1 MRKLP
6 YLAFKKIA
14 AKLPKITIWLPC
26 VSHYLCKVNF
36 TDYLK
41 SKKIDA
47 VAFQANETTLFAE
60 WQKEFELMHP
70 NSFSARKL
78 NFINKIRRKYVLK
91 EQATEEVSKPVAV
104 AKPKPIIK
112 PKIN

>member
-1 MRKLP
+1 
-6 YLAFKKIA
+6 
-14 AKLPKITIWLPC
+14 
-26 VSHYLCKVNF
+26 
-36 TDYLK
+36 
-41 SKKIDA
+41 
-47 VAFQANETTLFAE
+47 
-60 WQKEFELMHP
+60 
-70 NSFSARKL
+70 L

>member
-1 MRKLP
+1 
-6 YLAFKKIA
+6 
-14 AKLPKITIWLPC
+14 
-26 VSHYLCKVNF
+26 VNF

-47 VAFQANETTLFAE
+47 LAFKANESTLFEE
-60 WQKEFELMHP
+60 WQKEFEQMHP

-78 NFINKIRRKYVLK
+78 NFINKIRRKYLLK
-91 EQATEEVSKPVAV
+91 EEEKINKPVAV

-112 PKIN
+112 PRIN